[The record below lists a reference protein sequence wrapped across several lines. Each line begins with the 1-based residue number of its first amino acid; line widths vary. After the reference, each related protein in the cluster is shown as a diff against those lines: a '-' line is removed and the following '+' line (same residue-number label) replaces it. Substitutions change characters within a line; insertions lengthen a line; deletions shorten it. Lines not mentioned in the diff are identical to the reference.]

1 MTERPRP
8 MTARTAHRRPPRVEL
23 YERIVAAI
31 HDGTFPPGSVLPSE
45 PTLAGELG
53 VSRPALREV
62 LILLQEDGV
71 ITRKHGVGSRVSHQL
86 PPRGLERLSPVEDLL
101 DTTHVDGRRLAA
113 SRDLP
118 TDFSAHHLR
127 LSGSDSTWFWETL
140 LSADGVPACFAHE
153 WAADDDTL
161 AEVVPDGP
169 ALLDRTADA
178 SRGGASDR
186 SMSAVLLAATD
197 APLTGRSTV
206 GATLLG
212 EERGAAMERSAQ
224 TPATLVTQVV
234 SWGSRPLFAA
244 KYLYP
249 AGAPLLH
256 VRQRR

>member
-8 MTARTAHRRPPRVEL
+8 TTARAPHRRPPRVEL

-45 PTLAGELG
+45 PALAGELG

-101 DTTHVDGRRLAA
+101 DSSHVRGRRLAA
-113 SRDLP
+113 SRDMP

-127 LSGSDSTWFWETL
+127 LSGTDSTWFWETL
-140 LSADGVPACFAHE
+140 LTADGVPACFAHE
-153 WAADDDTL
+153 WAAADDTVTDL
-161 AEVVPDGP
+161 VPDGP
-169 ALLDRTADA
+169 ALLDGAA
-178 SRGGASDR
+178 GPAGGDTSDR
-186 SMSAVLLAATD
+186 SMSAVLLAATT

-206 GATLLG
+206 GATVLG
-212 EERGAAMERSAQ
+212 EERGEAMERPAQ

>member
-1 MTERPRP
+1 
-8 MTARTAHRRPPRVEL
+8 MTARAPHRRPPRVEL

-45 PTLAGELG
+45 PALAGELG

-86 PPRGLERLSPVEDLL
+86 PPRGLERLSPVEALL
-101 DTTHVDGRRLAA
+101 DTQHVHGRRLAA
-113 SRDLP
+113 SRDMP

-153 WAADDDTL
+153 WAVDDTML
-161 AEVVPDGP
+161 AEVVPEGP
-169 ALLDRTADA
+169 ELLDGAA
-178 SRGGASDR
+178 GASGVEAGDR

-206 GATLLG
+206 GATVLG
-212 EERGAAMERSAQ
+212 EERGTAMGRPAQ

-234 SWGSRPLFAA
+234 SWGSQPVFAA